1 MRRSRPPDCGTEPT
15 PWAETRAI
23 VAHRT
28 GLPDGAL
35 PNDPDCSPHSRDV
48 MAIYALYQQDSGA

>member
-1 MRRSRPPDCGTEPT
+1 MRRSRPPDCGTDAM

-23 VAHRT
+23 VALGT

-35 PNDPDCSPHSRDV
+35 PNDPDCSPHSRNV
-48 MAIYALYQQDSGA
+48 MAIYALYQ